1 MSPTSDYIQSET
13 FYKKVQGCLA
23 GVAIGDAM
31 GMPASSYLPEEIKER
46 YGVIDRL
53 LDAPK
58 GHPYHDGFPKGHV
71 TDDTELTMIVVDML
85 LVDGEPTPEGMAKRI
100 LEWAE
105 ENRLLESGVIG
116 PSTRRAILALM
127 DGKDPRETGRYG
139 TTNGAP
145 MKISPIGVINVGN
158 RGKLLDDVE
167 KVCLPSHGTSVA
179 ISSAAAVAGAVAEAL
194 QAQSSVDVVIRE
206 AVLCGEL
213 GAQRGRP
220 IACPSIPKK
229 IQLAIQL
236 IEKEK
241 DPLKQARILYD
252 YIGTDV
258 SCVSSIPTVFGV
270 FYSSQGDPMKSVITA
285 SNLGGDTDTIASMV
299 GGISGAFK
307 GIDAFP
313 VDVVKTVEDENHL
326 NFSDI
331 ACKLI
336 EYMVR

>member
-1 MSPTSDYIQSET
+1 MNITPDYIESET
-13 FYKKVQGCLA
+13 FLKKVQGCLA
-23 GVAIGDAM
+23 GVAVGDAM
-31 GMPASSYLPEEIKER
+31 GMPASSYLPEEIKTR

-53 LDAPK
+53 LDAPS
-58 GHPYHDGFPKGHV
+58 GHPYHDGFKKGRI
-71 TDDTELTMIVVDML
+71 TDDTELTMIVIDML

-100 LEWAE
+100 LRWAE

-116 PSTRRAILALM
+116 PSTRRAIIELM
-127 DGKDPRETGRYG
+127 EGKDPHETGRYG

-158 RGKLLDDVE
+158 REKLLDDVE

-179 ISSAAAVAGAVAEAL
+179 ISSATAVAGAVAEAL
-194 QAQSSVDVVIRE
+194 TPSSDVDSIIRE
-206 AVLCGEL
+206 AVLCAEL
-213 GAQRGRP
+213 GARQGRP

-236 IEKEK
+236 IEKEQ

-258 SCVSSIPTVFGV
+258 SCVSSVPSVFGV
-270 FYSSQGDPMKSVITA
+270 FYGSEGDPMRSVITA

-299 GGISGAFK
+299 GGISGAYR

-313 VDVVKTVEDENHL
+313 VDVVKTVEDESDL
-326 NFSDI
+326 DFSDI
-331 ACKLI
+331 TGKLI
-336 EYMVR
+336 EYMRR

>member
-1 MSPTSDYIQSET
+1 MSPSPEYIASER
-13 FYKKVQGCLA
+13 FNKKVQGCIA

-31 GMPASSYLPEEIKER
+31 GMPASSYLPEEIKQR

-53 LDAPK
+53 LDAPP
-58 GHPYHDGFPKGHV
+58 GHPYHDGFKKGRI
-71 TDDTELTMIVVDML
+71 TDDTELTMIVIDML

-100 LEWAE
+100 LKWAE

-116 PSTRRAILALM
+116 PSTRRAIIGLM
-127 DGKDPRETGRYG
+127 EGKDPRETGRYG

-158 RGKLLDDVE
+158 REKLLDDVE

-179 ISSAAAVAGAVAEAL
+179 ISSACAVAGAVAEAL
-194 QAQSSVDVVIRE
+194 TPDSDVDSIIKE
-206 AVLCGEL
+206 AVLCAEL
-213 GAQRGRP
+213 GEKRGRP

-236 IEKEK
+236 ISEEE

-258 SCVSSIPTVFGV
+258 SCVSSIPSVFGV
-270 FYSSQGDPMKSVITA
+270 FYGAGGDPMKSVITA

-299 GGISGAFK
+299 GGISGAYR

-313 VDVVKTVEDENHL
+313 LDVVKTVEDESDL
-326 NFSDI
+326 DFSDI
-331 ACKLI
+331 AGKLI
-336 EYMVR
+336 EYMRR